1 MKLNIELSELI
12 QELLILG
19 YTIPDLAD
27 NWGVSKTNLT
37 SKYNVVKNKNKYINK
52 FEIKGKI
59 EPYYKNE
66 WHYGFIPTYS
76 FEELSK
82 KEIEFYYDNLKKNN

>member
-1 MKLNIELSELI
+1 MKLNEKLSELI

-37 SKYNVVKNKNKYINK
+37 SKYNVVKNKNKYIKKVK
-52 FEIKGKI
+52 FHGKE
-59 EPYYKNE
+59 EPYYINE
-66 WHYGFIPTYS
+66 FDYGNIPTYT
-76 FEELSK
+76 FEELSFREK
-82 KEIEFYYDNLKKNN
+82 QFYYNNLKQNN